1 MILKFKLLIQE
12 TGNMKNLIEVF
23 EDTKQYTLDNNL
35 IKSKTTKHTFLEIEP
50 AQLLTKSNISVI
62 NSDTVSAAIEFS
74 LLGKTALLN
83 MASHKKPGGGVR
95 NGARAQEECLFRCSN
110 LSEVIPI
117 SHYPLQ
123 EDECLYTSDAVFFK
137 DFNYDYIKPTEID
150 VITMAAINLNV
161 FELTDFK
168 QYIKTNK
175 DKIRLILSLAIK
187 NGVKNIILGAWGCGV
202 FKNNPAQI
210 ATFFKEVLDEGYKSH
225 FDNVVFAIINDHNS
239 VDNNLEIFKS
249 ILQ

>member
-1 MILKFKLLIQE
+1 M
-12 TGNMKNLIEVF
+12 NNLIEVF

-35 IKSKTTKHTFLEIEP
+35 TKSKTTKHTFLEIEP
-50 AQLLTKSNISVI
+50 VNVLTKSNISVI
-62 NSDTVSAAIEFS
+62 NSDTVSAALDFS

-83 MASHKKPGGGVR
+83 MASYKRPGGGVR

-110 LSEVIPI
+110 LSEVIPT

-123 EDECLYTSDAVFFK
+123 EDECVYTSSGVFFK
-137 DFNYDYIKPTEID
+137 DFNYDYITPTEID
-150 VITMAAINLNV
+150 VITMAAINLNG

-168 QYIKTNK
+168 QYINTNK
-175 DKIRLILSLAIK
+175 DKIRLMLSLAIK
-187 NGVKNIILGAWGCGV
+187 NKVKNIILGAWGCGV
-202 FKNNPAQI
+202 FKNNPVQI
-210 ATFFKEVLDEGYKSH
+210 ASFFKEVLDEGYNSY

>member
-1 MILKFKLLIQE
+1 M
-12 TGNMKNLIEVF
+12 NNLIEVF

-35 IKSKTTKHTFLEIEP
+35 TKSKTTKHTFLEIEP
-50 AQLLTKSNISVI
+50 ANGLTKSNISVI
-62 NSDTVSAAIEFS
+62 NSDTVSAALDFS

-83 MASHKKPGGGVR
+83 MASYKRPGGGVR

-110 LSEVIPI
+110 LSEVIPT
-117 SHYPLQ
+117 SHYPLK
-123 EDECLYTSDAVFFK
+123 EDECVYTSAGVFFK
-137 DFNYDYIKPTEID
+137 DFNYDYITPTEID
-150 VITMAAINLNV
+150 VITIAAINLNGY
-161 FELTDFK
+161 ELTDFK

-175 DKIRLILSLAIK
+175 DKIRLMLSLAIK
-187 NGVKNIILGAWGCGV
+187 NEVRNIILGAWGCGV
-202 FKNNPAQI
+202 FKNNPVQI
-210 ATFFKEVLDEGYKSH
+210 ATFFKEVLDEGYNSY

>member
-1 MILKFKLLIQE
+1 M
-12 TGNMKNLIEVF
+12 NNLIEIF

-35 IKSKTTKHTFLEIEP
+35 TKSKTTKHTFLEIEP
-50 AQLLTKSNISVI
+50 VNGLTKSNISVI
-62 NSDTVSAAIEFS
+62 NSDTVSAALDFS
-74 LLGKTALLN
+74 LLGKTVLLN
-83 MASHKKPGGGVR
+83 MASYKRPGGGVR

-110 LSEVIPI
+110 LSEVIPT

-123 EDECLYTSDAVFFK
+123 EDECVYTSAGVFFK
-137 DFNYDYIKPTEID
+137 DFNYNYTTPTEID
-150 VITMAAINLNV
+150 VITMAAINLNG

-175 DKIRLILSLAIK
+175 DKIRLMLSLAIK
-187 NGVKNIILGAWGCGV
+187 NEVKNIILGAWGCGV
-202 FKNNPAQI
+202 FKNNPVQI
-210 ATFFKEVLDEGYKSH
+210 ATFFKEVLDEGYNSH

>member
-1 MILKFKLLIQE
+1 
-12 TGNMKNLIEVF
+12 MKNLIEVF
-23 EDTKQYTLDNNL
+23 EDTKKYTLDNNL
-35 IKSKTTKHTFLEIEP
+35 TKSKTTKHTFLEIEP
-50 AQLLTKSNISVI
+50 THLLVKYNISII
-62 NSDTVSAAIEFS
+62 NSDTVSAAIDFS

-83 MASHKKPGGGVR
+83 MASYKRPGGGVR

-110 LSEVIPI
+110 LSEVIPT

-123 EDECLYTSDAVFFK
+123 EDECVYTSAGVFFK
-137 DFNYDYIKPTEID
+137 DFNYDYITPTEID
-150 VITMAAINLNV
+150 VITMAAINLNG
-161 FELTDFK
+161 FELTDIK

-175 DKIRLILSLAIK
+175 DKIRLMLSLAIK
-187 NGVKNIILGAWGCGV
+187 NDVKNIILGAWGCGV
-202 FKNNPAQI
+202 FKNNPVQI
-210 ATFFKEVLDEGYKSH
+210 ATFFKEVLDEGYNSY

>member
-1 MILKFKLLIQE
+1 
-12 TGNMKNLIEVF
+12 MKNLIEVF
-23 EDTKQYTLDNNL
+23 EETKQYTLDNNL
-35 IKSKTTKHTFLEIEP
+35 TKSKTTKHTFLEIEP
-50 AQLLTKSNISVI
+50 AHGLPKSNISVI
-62 NSDTVSAAIEFS
+62 NSDTVSAAIDFS

-83 MASHKKPGGGVR
+83 MASYKRPGGGVR

-110 LSEVIPI
+110 LSEVIPT

-123 EDECLYTSDAVFFK
+123 EDECVYTSAAVFFK
-137 DFNYDYIKPTEID
+137 DFNYDYITPTEID
-150 VITMAAINLNV
+150 VITMAAINLNG

-175 DKIRLILSLAIK
+175 DKIRLMLSLAIK
-187 NGVKNIILGAWGCGV
+187 NEVKNIILGAWGCGV
-202 FKNNPAQI
+202 FKNNPVQI
-210 ATFFKEVLDEGYKSH
+210 ATFFKEVLDEGYNSY